1 MGNIFLKLIILS
13 LFSLALFV
21 KGYAY
26 DNGDFQFW
34 NTDIEEKQ
42 INDRTKL
49 VMEEEFRWGDN
60 ASDFYYQSRIPDFT
74 TEIQSFTFLPLDAI
88 IFRNMEKNHV

>member
-1 MGNIFLKLIILS
+1 MKKISLLIAGLVLICFGN
-13 LFSLALFV
+13 
-21 KGYAY
+21 AY
-26 DNGDFQFW
+26 SYDDQDFQVW
-34 NTDIEEKQ
+34 STIVEDVK
-42 INDRTKL
+42 INQDLKVAL
-49 VMEEEFRWGDN
+49 EEEFRWGDN